1 MSSIDFNFPLLCPG
15 QASPEVLHSGLLGT
29 KQTGISWRVQWRA
42 AKMIKALEHLPY
54 EERLSHLSLFSLGK
68 RRLRGDLING
78 YKYIKRVS
86 QRDMAN
92 LFSVLCGDRERGND
106 HKLEHR
112 KFHIN
117 M

>member
-1 MSSIDFNFPLLCPG
+1 
-15 QASPEVLHSGLLGT
+15 
-29 KQTGISWRVQWRA
+29 
-42 AKMIKALEHLPY
+42 MIKALENVPY